1 MSLEVTDHRDTLS
14 CISPSW
20 RKSLD
25 SQRMDCQLIKC
36 AARFEAVQLA
46 RHSRTIDM
54 MISKAKSVIC
64 PHTLADLNES
74 IVKEIQKTQGFLA
87 RRDSIRFLLLNR
99 GHEWLWGFA
108 KSSEASLR
116 VVSRALIQRVLDKS
130 RSCTLSMIAIIR
142 DLEAQRTASLDRLRI
157 ECDLA
162 FVNVIDS
169 SRKYMLNF
177 GQTSAEL
184 LRTHAG
190 KAYKSLTLLCDASQ
204 SRLDR
209 SCEERLD
216 AERVQVVSELS
227 AAKESWE
234 FDDLSRDNLKE
245 KLSRLNVQI
254 RKTRR
259 QKESKRKLLKAK
271 KETLYRK
278 NEALV
283 NDLIQIQSRYIR
295 LLDKSRHGQ
304 SLLDEKLD
312 RIHSSNYEEIQELLG
327 EVWGSF
333 TQLKMEMPHIQSQ
346 DDVKVMYDLLPDRAP
361 RDTESCNPY
370 EDVLKVNDM
379 IYEQV
384 SIIFN
389 HLSDHVGG
397 YSPSANF

>member
-87 RRDSIRFLLLNR
+87 RRDAIRFLLLNR

-169 SRKYMLNF
+169 SRTYMLNF

-184 LRTHAG
+184 LRTHAE
-190 KAYKSLTLLCDASQ
+190 KAYKSLAFLCDASQ

-209 SCEERLD
+209 SCERRFD

-227 AAKESWE
+227 AAKDSWE
-234 FDDLSRDNLKE
+234 SDDLSRDNLKE

-259 QKESKRKLLKAK
+259 QNESKRKLLKAK

-304 SLLDEKLD
+304 SLLHEKLD
-312 RIHSSNYEEIQELLG
+312 RIHSSNYAEIQELLG
-327 EVWGSF
+327 EVWGAF

-346 DDVKVMYDLLPDRAP
+346 DDVKVMYDMLPDRAP
-361 RDTESCNPY
+361 RDTESFNPY

-389 HLSDHVGG
+389 HLSDHVVG
-397 YSPSANF
+397 YPPTANF